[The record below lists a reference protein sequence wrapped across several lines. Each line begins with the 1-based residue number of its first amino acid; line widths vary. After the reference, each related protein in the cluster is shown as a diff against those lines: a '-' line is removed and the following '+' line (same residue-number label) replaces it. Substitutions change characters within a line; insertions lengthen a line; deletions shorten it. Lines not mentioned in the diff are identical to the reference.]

1 MFSKEA
7 LVEAVWVDVEG
18 VRFCF
23 VNAILKAHHC
33 ERMPS
38 AMPTKIKKPEKF
50 WDTVSPDDNHHR
62 ESSLQCRKRVVMH
75 LLLKP

>member
-38 AMPTKIKKPEKF
+38 AMPKP
-50 WDTVSPDDNHHR
+50 R
-62 ESSLQCRKRVVMH
+62 LRSLKNFGIQF
-75 LLLKP
+75 LLTIIIIGKALYNAERGL

>member
-23 VNAILKAHHC
+23 VNDFGINLGHLYTRMAH
-33 ERMPS
+33 E
-38 AMPTKIKKPEKF
+38 
-50 WDTVSPDDNHHR
+50 
-62 ESSLQCRKRVVMH
+62 L
-75 LLLKP
+75 